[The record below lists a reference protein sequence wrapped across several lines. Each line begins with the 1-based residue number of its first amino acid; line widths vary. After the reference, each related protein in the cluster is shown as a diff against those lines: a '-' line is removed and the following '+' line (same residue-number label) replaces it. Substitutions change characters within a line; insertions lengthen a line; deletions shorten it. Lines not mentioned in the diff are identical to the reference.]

1 MWKKYDTFQVRIHAI
16 HAILVLL
23 ILGSCHSETT
33 TVPSVEITELVD
45 YETIYSFD
53 ESRYDSTAILA
64 PSILTVDGRSNLFVY
79 DRRRNM
85 VVVLDG
91 GGEVINEVG
100 REGQGPGEFR
110 FVNSITLEQ
119 DNLYLVDHWQFFI
132 HKYYLTGEPISS
144 MDYGSYTRGG
154 QTMLNLLSSIVPE
167 GVQSLDIDNRP
178 FVLPGGNVLLP
189 LGRADMGRAIFELR
203 DWEGN
208 HLTDIGEIPE
218 GSLFLPE
225 GGGDVFLSAIKNH
238 EIPGIV
244 RPRAFPVA
252 DPANHGEFLLIYS
265 AAGRIVKYDT
275 TGTKLWESDIQPTPE
290 IDAITHDYFTSMEQQ
305 NNPGNQRNP
314 GTCIGM
320 LRKYTRGVSSP
331 EGELYLA
338 TYTDPDNTVSFS
350 NLSEPLWI
358 HQFNSEG
365 ELINRYKMISGTG
378 ASLPSVFDID
388 FDSCRIFVVT
398 TDGEIRAYL
407 F

>member
-1 MWKKYDTFQVRIHAI
+1 LKYLFFTLHS
-16 HAILVLL
+16 ILALCL
-23 ILGSCHSETT
+23 FGSCRTEIS
-33 TVPSVEITELVD
+33 SVHDVKIVVLSD
-45 YETIYSFD
+45 FETIYEF
-53 ESRYDSTAILA
+53 EENQFNPNTLLA
-64 PSILTVDGRSNLFVY
+64 PSILTFDGQSNLFVY
-79 DRRRNM
+79 DRSRNM

-91 GGEVINEVG
+91 GGDVLNEVG

-132 HKYYLTGEPISS
+132 HKYHRTGELISS
-144 MDYGSYTRGG
+144 MDYGSYTKGG

-167 GVQSLDIDNRP
+167 GIQSMDIDNQP
-178 FVLPGGNVLLP
+178 FVFPGGNVLLS
-189 LGRADMGRAIFELR
+189 LGRAEMGRAIYELR

-225 GGGDVFLSAIKNH
+225 GGGDVFLSAIKNL

-252 DPANHGEFLLIYS
+252 DAANHGEFFLIYS
-265 AAGRIVKYDT
+265 ATGRIVKYDT

-290 IDAITHDYFTSMEQQ
+290 IDAITQDYFTSMEQQ
-305 NNPGNQRNP
+305 NNPVNQRNP
-314 GTCIGM
+314 GTSIGM

-338 TYTDPDNTVSFS
+338 TFTDPYNTASFS

-365 ELINRYKMISGTG
+365 ELIHRYKMISGTG

-388 FDSCRIFVVT
+388 FDSRRIFVVT
-398 TDGEIRAYL
+398 NDGEIRAYL